1 MPAASGSIISPPTIA
16 QSTNSFAEESNLQW
30 CQDLSGS
37 KIAEGNHLCNVGPWQ
52 TDNIYEEDNLCN
64 VVSTMLGQHCT
75 EILSSQC
82 CPNTSETMLCNVGLE
97 HTNTFSQEKNLYNVV
112 LICMCQHCTRKL
124 PAQC

>member
-1 MPAASGSIISPPTIA
+1 M
-16 QSTNSFAEESNLQW
+16 
-30 CQDLSGS
+30 DLSFPHLPLHSPQTALQRKVIYNGV
-37 KIAEGNHLCNVGPWQ
+37 KIFLGQNCRRKSSVGPWQ

-112 LICMCQHCTRKL
+112 LIWMCQHCTRKL